1 MVKYVCDVCGEE
13 CMGVKYRLPVYKQIG
28 YNIGLD
34 GGPIYGFVP
43 QKYHLCKECCEDIYD
58 IIKKKM
64 GDI

>member
-43 QKYHLCKECCEDIYD
+43 QKYHLCKECCEDI
-58 IIKKKM
+58 
-64 GDI
+64 